1 MPGQD
6 WFAVP
11 QSQASVYVPCHHLKV
26 FHPYQPGDKSFI
38 LYQVPQVI
46 ELVVTQPHPFLR
58 KVESWDW
65 MGHKRMVYH
74 NGEHTHG
81 KSLLFVPV

>member
-1 MPGQD
+1 MAGHIECMPGQD

-46 ELVVTQPHPFLR
+46 ELVVTQPPSTSQKSGKLGLDGPPEDGLSQWRTHP
-58 KVESWDW
+58 W
-65 MGHKRMVYH
+65 
-74 NGEHTHG
+74 
-81 KSLLFVPV
+81 